1 MRITILGPAWPYR
14 GGIAAFSERLAH
26 QLQAE
31 GNEVKLYTYTLQYPG
46 FLFPGKTQYSAEPK
60 PADLD
65 VERRLSSVNPLT
77 WISLGRRIRKEQ
89 PDMLVIAYWMG
100 VMAPSSGTV
109 ARIAKGNGKT
119 RVVLLCHNLLPHE
132 PHPWDGM
139 LARYMLGSVD
149 GVLSLSKSVCEQTN
163 TMNPGMPTRFSPHPL
178 YDNFGEPVS
187 RDEGLKH
194 IGLEPDQR
202 YFLFFGLIR
211 AYKGLDWLLEAYAKL
226 VELSGNTVI
235 SENSVTHVI
244 HIPKLLVVGEFYSG
258 SERYHQLAKDLGIDD
273 KVIWKSEFVPDSE
286 VKYYFAAADLIV
298 QPYKSATQSG
308 VTQIAYQFGKP
319 MLVTNVGGL
328 SEIVPD
334 GRVGYVV
341 EPNPDAVADG
351 MHRFLTG
358 KHDFTQGLQAEKR
371 KYQWSEMTKALM
383 SLY

>member
-26 QLQAE
+26 QLLSE
-31 GNEVKLYTYTLQYPG
+31 RHEVKLYTYTLQYPG

-60 PADLD
+60 HADLD
-65 VERRLSSVNPLT
+65 IERRLSSVNPFT
-77 WISLGRRIRKEQ
+77 WISLGRRIRKEA
-89 PDMLVIAYWMG
+89 PDLLVIAYWMG

-119 RVVLLCHNLLPHE
+119 KVVLLCHNLMPHE

-139 LARYMLGSVD
+139 LAKYMLGSVD

-163 TMNPGMPTRFSPHPL
+163 RMKPGMPTRFSPHPL

-194 IGLEPDQR
+194 IGLSASER

-211 AYKGLDWLLEAYAKL
+211 EYKGLDWLLEAYAKL
-226 VELSGNTVI
+226 KASSRTNLPS
-235 SENSVTHVI
+235 
-244 HIPKLLVVGEFYSG
+244 LMVVGEFYSG
-258 SERYHQLAKDLGIDD
+258 SERYHKLAQDLGIDD
-273 KVIWKSEFVPDSE
+273 KVVWKSEFVPDSE

-308 VTQIAYQFGKP
+308 VTQIAYQFEKP

-334 GRVGYVV
+334 GKVGYVV
-341 EPNPDAVADG
+341 EPNVDAVADG
-351 MHRFLTG
+351 MLRFLSERP
-358 KHDFTQGLQAEKR
+358 DFTSWILEEKR
-371 KYQWSEMTKALM
+371 KYQWSEMSKALL
-383 SLY
+383 SL

>member
-26 QLQAE
+26 QLLAE

-65 VERRLSSVNPLT
+65 IERCLSSVNPLT

-89 PDMLVIAYWMG
+89 PDLLVIAYWMG

-139 LARYMLGSVD
+139 LAKYMLGSVD
-149 GVLSLSKSVCEQTN
+149 CVLSLSKSVCEQTN
-163 TMNPGMPTRFSPHPL
+163 RMKPGMPARFSPHPL
-178 YDNFGEPVS
+178 YDNLGEPVS
-187 RDEGLKH
+187 RAEGLKH
-194 IGLEPDQR
+194 IGLNPEQR

-211 AYKGLDWLLEAYAKL
+211 EYKGLDWLLEAYAKL
-226 VELSGNTVI
+226 QASAGGHGI
-235 SENSVTHVI
+235 SV
-244 HIPKLLVVGEFYSG
+244 PRLLVVGEFYSG
-258 SERYHQLAKDLGIDD
+258 SERYHKLAQDLGIDD
-273 KVIWKSEFVPDSE
+273 KVTWKSEFVPDSE

-308 VTQIAYQFGKP
+308 VTQIAYQFEKP

-334 GRVGYVV
+334 GKVGYVV
-341 EPNPDAVADG
+341 EPNADAVAAG
-351 MHRFLTG
+351 MLRFLND
-358 KHDFTQGLQAEKR
+358 KPDFTTGILEEKR